1 MNYVHKYRRIEEFI
15 DDDAD
20 VVFYDRFHPTEL
32 MPGSYLFHL
41 AETVTPDRQVEIAV
55 CRRVWSKCHSWRDV
69 FVALSCMRN
78 IIGETVYYG
87 KVKILAKVPEFC

>member
-1 MNYVHKYRRIEEFI
+1 
-15 DDDAD
+15 
-20 VVFYDRFHPTEL
+20 
-32 MPGSYLFHL
+32 MPGSYLVKNTKWAREFLHGTTANCYRFHL

-87 KVKILAKVPEFC
+87 KVKILAKVLGFCQEIQDF